1 MTNNIDDL
9 LYELQNANY
18 TVDVCKTEL
27 YVRDYYS
34 GDTRI
39 GTTVKELNFT
49 EYEYLPANEIP
60 SDLST
65 YCGGYPIEGI
75 QGKPHWLEVWQ
86 DDWNEELQNFD
97 LVKPYTEIEGL
108 YQVCYVQVF
117 DSNSNLVSDYLS
129 YKLLHED
136 TYIEEG

>member
-9 LYELQNANY
+9 VYELQNANY

-39 GTTVKELNFT
+39 GTTVKEPDYT
-49 EYEYLPANEIP
+49 EYEYYPTNEIP

-65 YCGGYPIEGI
+65 YCVGYLENGLHD
-75 QGKPHWLEVWQ
+75 KPYWLEIWQ
-86 DDWNEELQNFD
+86 DEAEDFD
-97 LVKPYTEIEGL
+97 LVEPYTATISI
-108 YQVCYVQVF
+108 YAVCYVQVF
-117 DSNSNLVSDYLS
+117 DSNSNLVSDYIS
-129 YKLLHED
+129 YELLV
-136 TYIEEG
+136 TNPYKEE